1 MKKAILIL
9 ILFVLVGSG
18 LIADQG
24 TRFLHEPD
32 IHLDRIVFVHAQDLW
47 LVSAEGGR
55 AKRLTSHQG
64 VESSPKFSPDGKW
77 IAFSGQYDGNT
88 GRSPRYHGCTEVY
101 VMPAEGGVPKRLTY
115 HPARDVVQG
124 WTPEGKVLFTS
135 LRYSRERKF
144 NKLFAVSRQGG
155 FPEELPLPRVEFAD
169 ASPDGAHIAYNPI
182 YQFWQPN
189 WRRYRGGAAPPV
201 WIIDMR
207 DNSHVEIPRH
217 DSNDMY
223 PAWIDKTVYFLSDR
237 NRSMNLF
244 SYDTEN
250 GEMEELVDHADAD
263 IKYLSSG
270 PEKLV
275 YGVEG
280 YLYTFDPAQGRSIPV
295 PVQVP
300 YDRLFVRPRFK
311 NVAKEI
317 VDFDLSPSG
326 SRAVFETHGE
336 ILTAPAEK
344 GDIRNLTRSPGVMD
358 RSPSWS
364 PDGKFIAYF
373 SDADGEYALY
383 IADQRGE
390 GPPKKV
396 VLEKPTFFHSPVWSP
411 DSQKIAY
418 TDKHLNLWFLDM
430 EKMQP
435 VKVDE
440 FVAQSSHAWSPD
452 SRWLAYQRYQFN
464 RYGVICVYSLEK
476 RRNFQITDGMS
487 DASNPVF
494 DRGGKYLFFLASTN
508 TGPIKSSLDMSSRD
522 TLFDYDIYIA
532 VLRKDLPSPF
542 APESDEESI
551 EGNGTMGGMKN
562 LIQTDAVHIAG
573 AAGEVNESGISKVK
587 SEAEEHA
594 DETSEEK
601 MEAESFHIDLDNID
615 QRILSLPVKAKL
627 YTQLASAEGESL
639 FYLESAPI
647 WNGDAYF
654 LSGATLWKYDF
665 KARKAEVFLSKVL
678 GFQVSADG
686 KKMLYRSG
694 NDWAI
699 IPTGG
704 KPKPGGGKID
714 LTNMEI
720 RVDPQA
726 EWIQMFHEAWR
737 LNRDFIYAPN
747 MHGVDWKT
755 IHDKYEKYLP
765 HLGHRSDLNYLMS
778 VMLGEL
784 CLGHSYVRGG
794 DVPKIES
801 ISGGLLGADYDIVDG
816 YYRLKKVYRGLNW
829 NPDLRAPLTEP
840 GVDVK
845 EGEYIL
851 KVNGQGLKVPTNIY
865 SLFEGMVGRQ
875 VVLTVNDRPEE
886 EGAREVTVVPIG
898 DERGLRHRDW
908 VEGNRKKVE
917 AMSGGK
923 IGYVFLPDTALGGWE
938 YFHRYFYAQLDKE
951 GLVIDER
958 YNDGGQA
965 ANYVIDTLAQ
975 PLLNYWAPREGPDYT
990 TPFGAVFGPKAM
1002 IINEYAGSGGDAM
1015 PYYFRKRGV
1024 GPLVGKR
1031 TWGGLVGIG
1040 GIPRLMD
1047 GGYVTAPGFAFF
1059 DTDGNWDV
1067 ENVGVA
1073 PDYEVEQTP
1082 AEIIKGRD
1090 PQLEKAVELVLE
1102 ALKANPFKRA
1112 KRPAYPKR

>member
-1 MKKAILIL
+1 MRKALSIIFSAALIVSA
-9 ILFVLVGSG
+9 LF
-18 LIADQG
+18 AEKG

-32 IHLDRIVFVHAQDLW
+32 IHLDKVVFVHAQDLW
-47 LVSAEGGR
+47 IVQAGGGM
-55 AKRLTSHQG
+55 AKRLTSHKG
-64 VESSPKFSPDGKW
+64 MESNPKFSPDGKW

-101 VMPAEGGVPKRLTY
+101 IVPVEGGVPKRLTY

-124 WTPEGKVLFTS
+124 WTPDGRVLFKS

-144 NKLFAVSRQGG
+144 NKLFAVSPKGG

-189 WRRYRGGAAPPV
+189 WRRYRGGTAPPV
-201 WIIDMR
+201 WIIDMK
-207 DNSHVEIPRH
+207 DYSHVEIPRD

-223 PAWIDKTVYFLSDR
+223 PAWIGKTVYFLSDR

-244 SYDTEN
+244 SYDTES
-250 GEMEELVDHADAD
+250 GEMEELVDHGDSD

-280 YLYTFDPAQGRSIPV
+280 YLYIFDPAQGQSIPLS
-295 PVQVP
+295 VQVP
-300 YDRLFVRPRFK
+300 SDHLFVRPQFK

-317 VDFDLSPSG
+317 VDFGISPSG
-326 SRAVFETHGE
+326 NRVVFEAHGE
-336 ILTAPAEK
+336 ILTAPAAK
-344 GDIRNLTRSPGVMD
+344 GDVRNLTQSPGAMD
-358 RSPSWS
+358 RSPAWS
-364 PDGKFIAYF
+364 PDGKLIAYF
-373 SDADGEYALY
+373 SDAGGEYALY
-383 IADQRGE
+383 IADQMGAKSQKRIDL
-390 GPPKKV
+390 KD
-396 VLEKPTFFHSPVWSP
+396 PTFFYNPVWSP
-411 DSQKIAY
+411 DSKKIAF
-418 TDKHLNLWFLDM
+418 TDKHLNLWILDV
-430 EKMQP
+430 EEPQP
-435 VKVDE
+435 VKVDV
-440 FVAQSSHAWSPD
+440 FVAQSSHVWSPD
-452 SRWLAYQRYQFN
+452 SQWLAYQRYQFN

-476 RRNFQITDGMS
+476 EQEFQITDGMS

-494 DRGGKYLFFLASTN
+494 DREGKYLFFLASTN
-508 TGPIKSSLDMSSRD
+508 TGPIKSPLDMSSRD
-522 TLFDYDIYIA
+522 TLFDYAIYIT
-532 VLRKDLPSPF
+532 VLRKDLSSPF
-542 APESDEESI
+542 APESDEESV
-551 EGNGTMGGMKN
+551 EGVEGEEAMSGMRMSLQANNGDLAKEKEKTKH
-562 LIQTDAVHIAG
+562 TEKDEEA
-573 AAGEVNESGISKVK
+573 SKEK
-587 SEAEEHA
+587 TAEEP
-594 DETSEEK
+594 
-601 MEAESFHIDLDNID
+601 FRIDLDGIG
-615 QRILSLPVKAKL
+615 QRILSLPVKTKL
-627 YTQLASAEGESL
+627 YTQLASGEGGSL

-654 LSGATLWKYDF
+654 LTGATLWKYDF
-665 KARKAEVFLSKVL
+665 KGRKADVFLRNVL

-686 KKMLYRSG
+686 KKLLYRSG

-699 IPTGG
+699 VPTAA
-704 KPKPGGGKID
+704 KPKPGEGKID
-714 LTNMEI
+714 LTKMDI
-720 RVDPQA
+720 KVDPRA
-726 EWIQMFHEAWR
+726 EWAQMFHEAWR

-747 MHGVDWKT
+747 MHGLDWEA
-755 IHDKYEKYLP
+755 IHAKYEKYVPDLA
-765 HLGHRSDLNYLMS
+765 HRGDLNYLMS

-794 DVPKIES
+794 DFPEIKSV
-801 ISGGLLGADYDIVDG
+801 SGGLLGADYEIVDG
-816 YYRLKKVYRGLNW
+816 YYRIKKVYSGLNW

-840 GVDVK
+840 GVNVK
-845 EGEYIL
+845 AGEYIL
-851 KVNGQGLKVPTNIY
+851 RVNGEPLKTPTNIY
-865 SLFEGMVGRQ
+865 SLFEGTVGKQ
-875 VVLTVNDRPEE
+875 VIITVNDRPAE
-886 EGAREVTVVPIG
+886 EGAREVTVVPIA
-898 DERGLRHRDW
+898 DERGLRHRAW
-908 VEGNRKKVE
+908 IEGNREKVE
-917 AMSGGK
+917 AMSGGR
-923 IGYVFLPDTALGGWE
+923 IGYVFLPDTALGGWK
-938 YFHRYFYAQLDKE
+938 YFNRYFYAQLDKE

-965 ANYVIDTLAQ
+965 ANHIIDSLAQ

-1015 PYYFRKRGV
+1015 PYYFRKRNV

-1040 GIPRLMD
+1040 GTPQLMD

-1059 DTDGNWDV
+1059 DTDGQWDV

-1073 PDYEVEQTP
+1073 PDYDVEQTP

-1102 ALKANPFKRA
+1102 ALKTNPFKRA
-1112 KRPAYPKR
+1112 KRPVYPKR